1 LSQNGLKGG
10 VLTLPFVK
18 VREGEPFDRAFRRF
32 TKSCEKTGLMAE
44 IRRRQRYEKPCE
56 IRKREEN
63 AARRKMRKMHF
74 LENR

>member
-1 LSQNGLKGG
+1 
-10 VLTLPFVK
+10 LPYVK

-32 TKSCEKTGLMAE
+32 SKTCEKCGLMAE
-44 IRRRQRYEKPCE
+44 IRRRQRFEKPCE

-63 AARRKMRKMHF
+63 AARRKIRKMRM